1 MGQVAGTAAHLAIE
15 RGITPQ
21 EVPYPQLR
29 ERLAAQKVELA
40 GKENPA
46 EAPRNKKL
54 SVPISCDKSDSS
66 LFSESGRLP
75 MVFEGRRSKGDG
87 TICSFASTTIW
98 HLVLSFF

>member
-1 MGQVAGTAAHLAIE
+1 MHLRQQSCHGSLQSDRHLHAMGQVAGTAAHLAIE

-46 EAPRNKKL
+46 EAP
-54 SVPISCDKSDSS
+54 
-66 LFSESGRLP
+66 
-75 MVFEGRRSKGDG
+75 
-87 TICSFASTTIW
+87 
-98 HLVLSFF
+98 